1 GLDLECPPGKVTA
14 LVGESG
20 SGKTTLTSLLFRFY
34 EPQSGQILVNDRE
47 IHEIARTSL
56 RENMAIVPQEPILF
70 TGPLMDNLR
79 YGDLDASDEQVF
91 AAAKAA
97 NVHVFAED
105 LPKGYDTVI
114 GERGITLSGGQRQ
127 RVAIAR
133 ALLRDPKIL
142 VLDEATSALDAK
154 SEALVQEALQHL
166 MQGRTTLVIAHRLS
180 TVKDADQIAVLDR
193 GRIVEVGTHDQLIQS
208 GGRYSELHNALPL
221 G

>member
-1 GLDLECPPGKVTA
+1 ME
-14 LVGESG
+14 
-20 SGKTTLTSLLFRFY
+20 
-34 EPQSGQILVNDRE
+34 
-47 IHEIARTSL
+47 
-56 RENMAIVPQEPILF
+56 
-70 TGPLMDNLR
+70 NLR
-79 YGDLDASDEQVF
+79 YGDLNASDEQVF
-91 AAAKAA
+91 AAARAA
-97 NVHVFAED
+97 NVHVFAEE
-105 LPKGYDTVI
+105 LPDGYATVI

-193 GRIVEVGTHDQLIQS
+193 GRIVEVGTHDQLIQG